1 MNKKERLAI
10 EEAITLL
17 EYVIKY
23 GERSFWYEDT
33 ITTSESDVQEAL
45 KILKRTIKT
54 KGDKHERT

>member
-23 GERSFWYEDT
+23 AERSFWYEDT

-45 KILKRTIKT
+45 KILKQTIKT
-54 KGDKHERT
+54 KGDE